1 METNTSV
8 LGNSMNVLKP
18 LKMLGEM
25 LTVQMIVF
33 MSIVKILT
41 VKKLVIVK
49 DLGLVLKLVML
60 LIKPSLI

>member
-8 LGNSMNVLKP
+8 LGNSMNVLKM

-25 LTVQMIVF
+25 LTVLMNVF
-33 MSIVKILT
+33 TSIVKIHT
-41 VKKLVIVK
+41 VKNLVLVK
-49 DLGLVLKLVML
+49 DLGLVVILVVL